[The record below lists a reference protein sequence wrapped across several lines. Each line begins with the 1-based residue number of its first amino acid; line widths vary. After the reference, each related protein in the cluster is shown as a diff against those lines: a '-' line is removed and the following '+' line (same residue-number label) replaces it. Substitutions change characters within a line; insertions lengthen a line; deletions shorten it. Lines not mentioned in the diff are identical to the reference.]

1 MNQDGNP
8 LDNLGTHRSPE
19 EQREAAEKY
28 TEKVTGSPYEP
39 MPKVDMSTFIMSL
52 SSSVL
57 VYLGEVPDPETG
69 EKTTCNM
76 DMARHTID
84 LLGMLEEKTKGNLT
98 PDEREMLNSIL
109 FELRMKYVQKC

>member
-1 MNQDGNP
+1 MTQDGNP
-8 LDNLGTHRSPE
+8 MDNLGTHRSPE
-19 EQREAAEKY
+19 ERREAAEKY
-28 TEKVTGSPYEP
+28 TEKVTGSPHEP

-57 VYLGEVPDPETG
+57 VYLGEVPDPDSGETS
-69 EKTTCNM
+69 CNM

-98 PDEREMLNSIL
+98 PEEEEMLNNIL
-109 FELRMKYVQKC
+109 FELRMKYVQRC

>member
-1 MNQDGNP
+1 MNQENDP
-8 LDNLGTHRSPE
+8 MDSLGTHRSPE
-19 EQREAAEKY
+19 ERREAAEKY
-28 TEKVTGSPYEP
+28 TEKVTGSPNEP

-57 VYLGEVPDPETG
+57 VYLGEVPDPDSGETS
-69 EKTTCNM
+69 CNM

-98 PDEREMLNSIL
+98 PDEEEMLNNIL
-109 FELRMKYVQKC
+109 FELRMKYVQRC

>member
-8 LDNLGTHRSPE
+8 FDNLGTHRSPE
-19 EQREAAEKY
+19 ERREAAEKY
-28 TEKVTGSPYEP
+28 TEKVTGSPNEP

-57 VYLGEVPDPETG
+57 VYLGEVPDPESG
-69 EKTTCNM
+69 ETTYNL

-98 PDEREMLNSIL
+98 ADEEEMLNNIL

>member
-1 MNQDGNP
+1 MNQDDNP
-8 LDNLGTHRSPE
+8 FDNLSTQRSPE

-28 TEKVTGSPYEP
+28 TEKVTGSPFEP

-57 VYLGEVPDPETG
+57 VYLGEVPDPESG
-69 EKTTCNM
+69 ETTCNL

-98 PDEREMLNSIL
+98 GDEEDMLNSIL